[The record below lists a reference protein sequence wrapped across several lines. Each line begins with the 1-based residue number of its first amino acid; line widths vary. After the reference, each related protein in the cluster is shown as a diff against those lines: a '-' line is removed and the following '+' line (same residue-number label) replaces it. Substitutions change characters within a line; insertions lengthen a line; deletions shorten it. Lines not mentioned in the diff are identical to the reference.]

1 LGLDGLG
8 LIIAGFMSNFYVI
21 SVLMFIAG
29 IGVGGEFPLVDT
41 YTSEMMPGKL
51 RGGRVALV

>member
-1 LGLDGLG
+1 
-8 LIIAGFMSNFYVI
+8 MSNFYVI